1 VRLSSSCLFSLV
13 CSFCLVLGGC
23 SLSAPS
29 APAPQAGLAI
39 QGTVYGGQSPIVGAH
54 VYLFAANTTGYGNAS
69 LSLLTSAGNTT
80 QDTTPGDA
88 TYLDYY
94 VTTLAGGAFSI
105 TGDYTCTAGQKV
117 YLYAVGGNSGSGT
130 NPSIGLL
137 AALGNCPGTAGTTG
151 NTFSSALYVVVNE
164 VSTIATAYAIAGF
177 ATDATHLSSSGTTL
191 AKKGIANA
199 IVNASILESLS
210 TGTALTLTPSGLA
223 SVPQATIDTLANILA
238 ACVNSSGAVTG
249 PTNPTA
255 CYTLFTNAL
264 SGGTTGTQPTDTATA
279 AINMAHNP
287 VANVAA
293 LYALA
298 AATPPF
304 TPALTAQPNDFTV
317 WVNSNP
323 SSTSLVGAPVSVAV
337 DGSDDT
343 WIVNN
348 LPFFSQPGGVTEAS
362 GSTTLLSGGGSGNFI
377 AGNGNWINGSPQ
389 GIAIDQS
396 GNVWIGIN
404 ASNSVLE
411 LNSSGTAN
419 ASSPFTGAGLAAPIA
434 VAIDGTGN
442 VWVADNGSGISELNS
457 SGVGSSF
464 SPLTGNGMDAPS
476 AIAVDGS
483 GNVWVASASGF
494 KVSKW
499 SNSGSN
505 LGFCAC
511 GGINGPSGVALDSSG
526 NVWVANGGGNSV
538 TEVIGSTDTASA
550 ASPITGGGLNNPQAI
565 AIDGSGNVWV
575 ANFGNNSVTVLS
587 NAGTLLSGLN
597 GYTGGAISG
606 TQLSGVSNYTGGDT
620 FRPDAIA
627 VDGSGDVW
635 IASEGNNP
643 SQSFVTV
650 LIGAATPVIT
660 PIAAGL
666 PSTPTS
672 GGTSNLGT
680 RP

>member
-1 VRLSSSCLFSLV
+1 MRASYAIVP
-13 CSFCLVLGGC
+13 CSWVLVLSGC
-23 SLSAPS
+23 SVMSIATPS
-29 APAPQAGLAI
+29 TNDSLAGAAV
-39 QGTVYGGQSPIVGAH
+39 QGKVFGGQQPIVGAQ
-54 VYLFAANTTGYGNAS
+54 VYLFAANTTGYGSGS
-69 LSLLTSAGNTT
+69 LSLLTSGTGRT
-80 QDTTPGDA
+80 LDTSGGPTNG
-88 TYLDYY
+88 DYY
-94 VTTLAGGAFSI
+94 VTTGMGGAFSI
-105 TGDYTCTAGQKV
+105 TGDYTCNSGQKV
-117 YLYAVGGNSGSGT
+117 YLYALGGNSGSGT

-137 AALGNCPGTAGTTG
+137 AALGNCPSAG
-151 NTFSSALYVVVNE
+151 TFSSSLFVVVNE

-223 SVPQATIDTLANILA
+223 SVPQSTIDTLANILA
-238 ACVNSSGAVTG
+238 ACVNSSGTVTG

-298 AATPPF
+298 SATPPF
-304 TPALTAQPNDFTV
+304 APALTAQPNDFTV

-362 GSTTLLSGGGSGNFI
+362 GSTTLLSGGGSGNFT
-377 AGNGNWINGSPQ
+377 AGNGNWINGAPQ
-389 GIAIDQS
+389 GIAFDQS
-396 GNVWIGIN
+396 GNAWIGIN

-411 LNSSGTAN
+411 LNSSGTPN
-419 ASSPFTGAGLAAPIA
+419 ASSPFTGAGLGGPIA

-442 VWVADNGSGISELNS
+442 VWVADQGNAVSELNS

-464 SPLTGNGMDAPS
+464 SPLTGNNMDNPS

-483 GNVWVASASGF
+483 GNVWVASAYGF

-505 LGFCAC
+505 LGFCTC
-511 GGINGPSGVALDSSG
+511 GGINAPSGVAIDSTG
-526 NVWVANGGGNSV
+526 NVWIANGGNNSV
-538 TEVIGSTDTASA
+538 TEVIGSTDLASA
-550 ASPITGGGLNNPQAI
+550 ASPITGGGLNDPQAI
-565 AIDGSGNVWV
+565 AIDGGGNLWV
-575 ANFGNNSVTVLS
+575 ANYTGNSVTELS
-587 NAGTLLSGLN
+587 NAGSMLTGSNGLM
-597 GYTGGAISG
+597 GGAISG
-606 TQLSGVSNYTGGDT
+606 SQLTGVSNYTGGAF
-620 FRPDAIA
+620 FRPNAIA

-635 IASEGNNP
+635 ITSGGNNP
-643 SQSFVTV
+643 AQSFVTV
-650 LIGAATPVIT
+650 LIGAAVPVIT

-666 PSTPTS
+666 PVTPTLN
-672 GGTSNLGT
+672 GTSSLGT